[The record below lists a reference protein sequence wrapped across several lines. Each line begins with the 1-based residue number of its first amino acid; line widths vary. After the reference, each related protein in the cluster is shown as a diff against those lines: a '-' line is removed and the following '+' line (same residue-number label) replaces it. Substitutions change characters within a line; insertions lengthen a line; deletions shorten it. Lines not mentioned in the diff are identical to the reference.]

1 MGHSNVDY
9 MLEEVCKGMTLLMQ
23 MGKVP
28 IRSNGLSNLE
38 HTCFAP
44 QREEHQ
50 ASLKPI
56 ILKAYN
62 QGDHLN
68 GIGSFPDL
76 NAIKLLK
83 ISYDVSFSGSVWVK
97 FDFFYFFIY

>member
-1 MGHSNVDY
+1 
-9 MLEEVCKGMTLLMQ
+9 MTLLMQ

-28 IRSNGLSNLE
+28 TRSNGLSNLE
-38 HTCFAP
+38 HTCSAP
-44 QREEHQ
+44 RREEHQ

-68 GIGSFPDL
+68 GIGSSHDL

-83 ISYDVSFSGSVWVK
+83 ISYHVSFSGCV
-97 FDFFYFFIY
+97 